1 MVVRFEVDA
10 CLEALPKRAPS
21 SGRATVDDMIGQ
33 LGGLSLSHTSTS
45 PTHTDI
51 SNSNDIII
59 LSAGR
64 LVPQSSILEMTTR
77 SERNVLT
84 YDWKENYPQLFLSQ
98 TPHHFLAVHRA
109 GTFSR
114 IEKRQLN
121 DAELKERHA
130 QNEPGFKRLHSLLVT
145 IQELVIV
152 HGNEGRLS
160 LVCKDGLLKV
170 YERKREESFL
180 PDEVME
186 RFTAI

>member
-10 CLEALPKRAPS
+10 CLEALPKRAPT

-33 LGGLSLSHTSTS
+33 LGSLSLSHTSASAALTDTS
-45 PTHTDI
+45 KGNYI
-51 SNSNDIII
+51 DII
-59 LSAGR
+59 SAGQ
-64 LVPQSSILEMTTR
+64 LVPQNGILEMTTR
-77 SERNVLT
+77 SERNALT

-98 TPHHFLAVHRA
+98 TPHHFLAIHRA

-121 DAELKERHA
+121 DSELKERHT
-130 QNEPGFKRLHSLLVT
+130 QNESGFKRLHSLLVA
-145 IQELVIV
+145 IQELVV
-152 HGNEGRLS
+152 GHGKRGRLT

-170 YERKREESFL
+170 YERKSEESFL

-186 RFTAI
+186 RFGP